1 MFCILSQTCQRK
13 KIWVP
18 MRKQGS
24 DLWIPGSDAPPLSH
38 RDTMV
43 SKAITKFTYDKQHA
57 YCKDQ
62 SAMLIASI
70 PHGVSECFHFFL
82 CPTLVTRHRFLCFFT
97 ELKIYHLPHSFH
109 HLYVM
114 LFSRLWSGP
123 HIWLP
128 IQGHDADCGDP
139 VVSCTRAPSW
149 LQSTNHSCGYV
160 GCGLYFWWAPW
171 Q

>member
-13 KIWVP
+13 KFESPWGNKAQTFGFQAP
-18 MRKQGS
+18 MLHHWATET
-24 DLWIPGSDAPPLSH
+24 LWWARPSLSSRMTSSMH
-38 RDTMV
+38 IARI
-43 SKAITKFTYDKQHA
+43 SQQCWQHHV
-57 YCKDQ
+57 
-62 SAMLIASI
+62 

-97 ELKIYHLPHSFH
+97 KLKIYHLPHSFH